1 MEQIKQHLDK
11 IGNLVDERIEKAS
24 GQIKDNAKNE
34 MDSVLKSEIENLSQ
48 SFVAKFDEQTKRM
61 DAVELAAKKDIEGSM
76 NLTFKGQIEKAVNE
90 GALDGLKKGTH
101 NGARFEV
108 KSSDMT
114 MANTNTGV
122 VAREQVIEDFKFD
135 PARKVHIRTLIPNGS
150 TDAQTVRFPKETS
163 YTDNAAATAQGSAL
177 GKSDFDITATSVN
190 MEKIGTIMKLTDEM
204 LQDTAGLSSYLAAR
218 VPNKVLSIEDTEIL
232 NGDGSSPNLDGLF
245 TDGTAFTTSS
255 GGLFYQSVESANE
268 YDVVV
273 VALNQLSLLNYQA
286 DTILLNPTD
295 LHKIVL
301 LKSNDN
307 EYLRQQIYTGIQ
319 PTILGIPVTV
329 NTAVPNGKFLVMDS
343 RAATQYWIRE
353 NLGIEFSREDG
364 TNFQSNFVTVRAQ
377 LRAGLTNYAP
387 NAIVQGTFSTAKTA
401 LETT

>member
-1 MEQIKQHLDK
+1 
-11 IGNLVDERIEKAS
+11 
-24 GQIKDNAKNE
+24 
-34 MDSVLKSEIENLSQ
+34 
-48 SFVAKFDEQTKRM
+48 
-61 DAVELAAKKDIEGSM
+61 
-76 NLTFKGQIEKAVNE
+76 
-90 GALDGLKKGTH
+90 
-101 NGARFEV
+101 
-108 KSSDMT
+108 MT
-114 MANTNTGV
+114 MANTFTGV

-150 TDAQTVRFPKETS
+150 TDAQTVRFPKES
-163 YTDNAAATAQGSAL
+163 AYTDNAAATAQGSAL
-177 GKSDFDITATSVN
+177 GQSDFDITATSVN
-190 MEKIGTIMKLTDEM
+190 MEKIGTFMKVTDE
-204 LQDTAGLSSYLAAR
+204 LLSDTAGLSSYLAAR
-218 VPNKVLSIEDTEIL
+218 VPNKVLSVEDTEIL

-301 LKSNDN
+301 LKSTAN

-319 PTILGIPVTV
+319 PTIMGIPVTI

-387 NAIVQGTFSTAKTA
+387 NAIVQGTFSSAKTA
-401 LETT
+401 LETS